1 MTFAADRS
9 RVERAEIDEQEI
21 ELHLFLEAIY
31 LKFHW
36 DLRGYSR
43 ASLQRRLAEALLFFE
58 CSTLSGLQERLLHD
72 PSVFPALTR
81 FLTVPVSDLFREAPS
96 FLTLRRDIVPLLR
109 TYPSLRLWIAGC
121 STGEEAYSHAIL
133 LAEEGLLERTILHAT
148 DINPD
153 SLRIAQAGA
162 YSLDRLATFTENHR
176 QSGARQALSDHYQI
190 EHGALVFK
198 RELANKIVFSDHSLA
213 TDSVFSEMHLVS
225 CRNVLIYFERDL
237 QNRAFGLFKDS
248 LCRRGF
254 LCLGSPETPR
264 FTEFESDFERIAEQW
279 YRRC

>member
-1 MTFAADRS
+1 MTARAERS
-9 RVERAEIDEQEI
+9 RVDDADL
-21 ELHLFLEAIY
+21 ELYLLLEAIY

-43 ASLQRRLAEALLFFE
+43 SSLQRRLAEARAFFE
-58 CSTLSGLQERLLHD
+58 CATLSGLQERVLHD
-72 PSVFPALTR
+72 PSVFPELTR

-109 TYPSLRLWIAGC
+109 TYPSLSIWIAGC

-133 LAEEGLLERTILHAT
+133 LAEEGLLDRSILHAT

-153 SLRIAQAGA
+153 SLRVARAGA
-162 YSLDRLATFTENHR
+162 YSLDRLATFSENHR
-176 QSGARQALSDHYQI
+176 QSGARQPLSDHYVI
-190 EHGALVFK
+190 EHGALVFN
-198 RELANKIVFSDHSLA
+198 RSLASKIVFSDHSLA

-237 QNRAFGLFKDS
+237 QNRALGLFKDS

-264 FTEFESDFERIAEQW
+264 FTDSEADFVRIAEQW
-279 YRRC
+279 YQRC

>member
-1 MTFAADRS
+1 M
-9 RVERAEIDEQEI
+9 
-21 ELHLFLEAIY
+21 
-31 LKFHW
+31 
-36 DLRGYSR
+36 
-43 ASLQRRLAEALLFFE
+43 
-58 CSTLSGLQERLLHD
+58 
-72 PSVFPALTR
+72 
-81 FLTVPVSDLFREAPS
+81 SDLFRESPS

-109 TYPSLRLWIAGC
+109 TYPSLRVWIAGC

-153 SLRIAQAGA
+153 SLRIARAGA
-162 YSLDRLATFTENHR
+162 YSLDRLTAFNENHR
-176 QSGARQALSDHYQI
+176 NSGAKQPLSDHFRIDQ
-190 EHGALVFK
+190 GALIFN
-198 RELANKIVFSDHSLA
+198 RSLAQKIVFSDHSLA
-213 TDSVFSEMHLVS
+213 TDSVFSEMHLIS

-237 QNRAFGLFKDS
+237 QNRALGLFKDS

-264 FTEFESDFERIAEQW
+264 FTDFEADFERIADQW

>member
-1 MTFAADRS
+1 MTLAQDRS
-9 RVERAEIDEQEI
+9 RPLEGESDI
-21 ELHLFLEAIY
+21 ELYLFLEAIY

-43 ASLQRRLAEALLFFE
+43 ASLQRRLTEALSFFE
-58 CSTLSGLQERLLHD
+58 CGTLSGLQERLLHD

-109 TYPSLRLWIAGC
+109 TYPSLRLWVAGC

-133 LAEEGLLERTILHAT
+133 LAEEGLLERTIVHAT

-153 SLRIAQAGA
+153 SLRIARAGA
-162 YSLDRLATFTENHR
+162 YSLDRLSAFNENHR
-176 QSGARQALSDHYQI
+176 QSGANQPLSAHYRV
-190 EHGALVFK
+190 EHGALVFN
-198 RELANKIVFSDHSLA
+198 RELGQKIVFSDHSLA

-225 CRNVLIYFERDL
+225 CRNVLIYFDREL
-237 QNRAFGLFKDS
+237 QNRALGLFKDS
-248 LCRRGF
+248 LCHRGF
-254 LCLGSPETPR
+254 LCLGGPETPR
-264 FTEFESDFERIAEQW
+264 FTDFEADFERIADQW